1 MKPYLFFALFFFC
14 LLGNSQNEKDIIL
27 TKTIP
32 GLLIKNIS
40 EDYQEA
46 KKMLLEMEEKHGPLP
61 EHKFQLLNASYKNK
75 DVEFFKKE
83 LILLVEN
90 YGLDLIFL
98 NKRTSYYEALTTG
111 ELSNWFKD
119 VYPESR
125 AIWLKN
131 NFGKIPYLKELN
143 DFYSKDQALAS
154 LASTIRSD
162 NTLDKD
168 TKEKINS
175 LILNE
180 SISLFTELLELYKK
194 IGAYPSAK
202 SFSLPQSPYFLI
214 ETHVLKVPSI
224 SLDYLKQIYPYY
236 EKAYLNN
243 EIDYLVFRNYDAQ
256 LLWSTGSQ
264 YFGTLS
270 DDEVPSSYL
279 DENGKIPIID
289 ESTLKER
296 RKKLKWE

>member
-1 MKPYLFFALFFFC
+1 MKIQVFFIIYFIC
-14 LLGNSQNEKDIIL
+14 HLGNAQTEKDILL

-32 GLLIKNIS
+32 GLLMKNTS
-40 EDYQEA
+40 EDYQTA
-46 KKMLLEMEEKHGPLP
+46 KKVLLEMEEKHGSLP
-61 EHKFQLLNASYKNK
+61 EHKFQLLRSSYRIG
-75 DVEFFKKE
+75 DIEFFKKE
-83 LILLVEN
+83 LITLVEN

-98 NKRTSYYEALTTG
+98 DKRTSYYEALTTG
-111 ELSNWFKD
+111 ELSNWFKN

-131 NFGKIPYLKELN
+131 NFDKIPYLKELN
-143 DFYSKDQALAS
+143 DFYVQDQTLAS
-154 LASTIRSD
+154 LANTIRSD

-194 IGAYPSAK
+194 IGTYPSAK
-202 SFSLPQSPYFLI
+202 SFSLPQSSYFLV

-224 SLDYLKQIYPYY
+224 SLEYLKQIYPYY

-256 LLWSTGSQ
+256 LLMSSGSQ

-270 DDEVPSSYL
+270 DDEVPNSFL

-289 ESTLKER
+289 ESTLKKK